1 MFRLIPL
8 HVFCM
13 TPSSKQSAHGQ
24 NSSTVSRTLGLSLG
38 AIGVVYGDIGTSPL
52 YAVRECFNHHHQV
65 AVTPDAVFGIISLVL
80 WALIA
85 IVSLKY
91 LSIVLQAD
99 NHGEGGILALMALAV
114 RGRKHS
120 ARMRNLFVMFGLFGA
135 ALLYGDGMITPA
147 ISVMSAVEGLNLVTK
162 RFESS
167 VQLVTILIL
176 IGVFAI
182 QHKGTGKVGKFF
194 GPIICVWFVFMAYIG
209 IPSVIESPEILRAF
223 NPLLGLSFLTT
234 HGKDAFV
241 ALGAVFLAVT
251 GTEALYADMGHF
263 GRGPIR
269 YGWFCLVFPA
279 LVLNYLGQGA
289 LLLRQPELVSQPFF
303 HLVPEPLLIPAVI
316 LATMA
321 TVIASQALISGCFSL
336 SNQAVQLGYLPRLP
350 IRHTSGSEMGQ
361 IYIPWVNY
369 GMLLGC
375 CMLVALFSSSSG
387 LAAAYGIAVALTMSL
402 TTILVSVVARRW
414 WRWSWWR
421 ITTVLGAYL
430 IIDLVFVVSNS
441 AKLLD
446 GGIVP
451 LIIAGFIILLM
462 TTWKTGKALLWNHIR
477 DRVPPI
483 GSLAGEIERISPTV
497 VEGTAIFLVRDPSL
511 TPAALTYN
519 MRHNKVLHSR
529 NLLLTV
535 KPSDVPW
542 WSDDETR
549 VSLEHLQWYHGA
561 SFVRCIVNQGFM
573 ENVDLSKV
581 LAPYLSPEVLA
592 EDPND
597 VTYFV
602 DRVTPVADSIPG
614 MAIWREKLFCFM
626 NHNAEQPTE
635 FFKLPIHRVMEIG
648 LRIEI

>member
-1 MFRLIPL
+1 
-8 HVFCM
+8 M
-13 TPSSKQSAHGQ
+13 TPSSQQASHGPSG
-24 NSSTVSRTLGLSLG
+24 SSFSRTLGLSLG

-85 IVSLKY
+85 IVSVKY

-99 NHGEGGILALMALAV
+99 NHGEGGILALMALAI

-120 ARMRNLFVMFGLFGA
+120 ARARNLFVMCGLFGA

-147 ISVMSAVEGLNLVTK
+147 ISVMSAVEGLTLVTK

-167 VQLVTILIL
+167 VQLLTIGIL

-182 QHKGTGKVGKFF
+182 QYKGTGKVGKFF
-194 GPIICVWFVFMAYIG
+194 GPIICVWFIFTGAIG
-209 IPSVIESPEILRAF
+209 VPSIIASPEILHAF
-223 NPLLGLSFLTT
+223 NPFLGITFLTT

-263 GRGPIR
+263 GRSPIR
-269 YGWFCLVFPA
+269 YGWFCLVLPA
-279 LVLNYLGQGA
+279 LTLNYLGQGA

-303 HLVPEPLLIPAVI
+303 YLVPETILIPAVI

-336 SNQAVQLGYLPRLP
+336 SNQAIQLGYLPRLP

-369 GMLLGC
+369 GMLVGC
-375 CMLVALFSSSSG
+375 CLLVALFSSSSG
-387 LAAAYGIAVALTMSL
+387 LAAAYGIAVALTMTL

-421 ITTVLGAYL
+421 IGLGLGIYL

-446 GGIVP
+446 GGIIP
-451 LIIAGFIILLM
+451 LVIAGVIILLM

-483 GSLAGEIERISPTV
+483 GSLATEIERISPTV

-519 MRHNKVLHSR
+519 MRHNKVLHAR

-542 WSDDETR
+542 WTDESTR

-581 LAPYLSPEVLA
+581 LAPYLSPSALA

-614 MAIWREKLFCFM
+614 MAIWRERLFSFM

>member
-1 MFRLIPL
+1 MSSASHSQEAGSNEL
-8 HVFCM
+8 HHVG
-13 TPSSKQSAHGQ
+13 SSW
-24 NSSTVSRTLGLSLG
+24 SRIAGLSLG

-52 YAVRECFNHHHQV
+52 YAVRECFNHHHHM
-65 AVTPDAVFGIISLVL
+65 AVTPESVFGIISLIL

-85 IVSLKY
+85 IVSVKY
-91 LSIVLQAD
+91 LGIVIRAD
-99 NHGEGGILALMALAV
+99 NHGEGGILALMALAI

-120 ARMRNLFVMFGLFGA
+120 QRTRNLLVLCGLLGA

-147 ISVMSAVEGLNLVTK
+147 ISVMSAVEGLTLITS

-167 VQLVTILIL
+167 VQLVTICIL
-176 IGVFAI
+176 VGLFAV
-182 QHKGTGKVGKFF
+182 QFKGTGSMGRYF
-194 GPIICVWFVFMAYIG
+194 GPVVCIWFAFMACIG
-209 IPSVIESPEILRAF
+209 IPSIVASPEILAAF
-223 NPLLGLSFLTT
+223 NPLLGLSFISS

-263 GRGPIR
+263 GRTPIR
-269 YGWFCLVFPA
+269 YGWFFLVLPS
-279 LVLNYLGQGA
+279 LTLNYLGQGA

-303 HLVPEPLLIPAVI
+303 HLVPAPLLIPAVV

-336 SNQAVQLGYLPRLP
+336 SNQAIQLGYLPRLP
-350 IRHTSGSEMGQ
+350 ISHTSGREQGQ

-369 GMLLGC
+369 GMLVGC
-375 CMLVALFSSSSG
+375 CLLVGLFSSSSG

-402 TTILVSVVARRW
+402 TTILVAVVARRW
-414 WRWSWWR
+414 WRWSLTR
-421 ITTVLGAYL
+421 ISFSLGLYL
-430 IIDLVFVVSNS
+430 LIDLVFVFSNS
-441 AKLLD
+441 SKLLD

-451 LIIAGFIILLM
+451 LFIAGLMMLLM

-477 DRVPPI
+477 ERVPPI
-483 GSLAGEIERISPTV
+483 TSLPDEIERIGPAV
-497 VEGTAIFLVRDPSL
+497 VEGTAIFLVRDPGL
-511 TPAALTYN
+511 TPASLTYN
-519 MRHNKVLHSR
+519 MRHNRVLHAR

-535 KPSDVPW
+535 KPNDVPW
-542 WSDDETR
+542 WPDETTR

-573 ENVDLSKV
+573 ESVDLSKV
-581 LAPYLSPEVLA
+581 LSPYLTPAALG
-592 EDPND
+592 EDPKD

-602 DRVTPVADSIPG
+602 DRVTPVADSMPG
-614 MAIWREKLFCFM
+614 MAIWRERLFSFM

-635 FFKLPIHRVMEIG
+635 FFKLPVSRVMEIG